1 MHEHLRVVLLY
12 DYLSSSLDSSNLYP
26 TSLSHVGYLVG
37 ILTSMQIAIILQRV
51 AIIEYWRSIG
61 NGRYAWGLFYRVL

>member
-51 AIIEYWRSIG
+51 AIIEY
-61 NGRYAWGLFYRVL
+61 